1 MNVKLNLAGESE
13 LFDTLYAACSYYM
26 YSQMK
31 IVKNAVLPEESAI
44 AIKRIDQ
51 IQTVL
56 KQIESMPAKSD

>member
-31 IVKNAVLPEESAI
+31 IVKNAVLPEESSL

-51 IQTVL
+51 IQTIL
-56 KQIESMPAKSD
+56 KQIESLPAKPN